1 MKCRPNDQ
9 KAFYWL
15 LHNYRDKQLE
25 DFKPELAHS
34 MSDYHHLKP
43 GTWKKRVSTCE
54 FSRPHANGHSRSVS
68 RFTVISN
75 AAETEVGTIQSYDPY
90 RGSPILRPCDSQVTH
105 TKITVHRDQS
115 SRSNPASHAARL
127 RSGSYSRHPGVHSS
141 RVSNAG
147 RPVSSRGSL
156 TSLQSNRQGTPRAR
170 GPVLR
175 HKRGVDFS
183 HIRTRSGSVGPSKQ
197 IGNSKVGSTSNTADQ
212 VVSGDRA
219 SRSQSPELPVQPNGT
234 YPKAKG
240 APVRGSPV
248 NDLDAMFTE
257 ELRHFSNNIAKDC
270 DEAFKSSLIGDTSV
284 GSSMGDCDRRQR
296 DSPFTFSLE
305 GTPAGTPV
313 TDVSSVRPWDCRPLP
328 PLPSEET
335 LNSCHLDPAEKSAS
349 NIYHADDEN
358 VVEHVAVPVV
368 FLKHGDRRVVSA
380 PAHTHS
386 SRKPV
391 GMPSINEDKALNV
404 ATGDKA
410 RIVSAPPHT
419 PPRQGRGQA
428 HGMEYLSTI
437 ENTIRVVHSPSAPN
451 PVKIPEPFDLRK
463 PSAVE
468 DANSGSR
475 PGRVDEECQRSLSRD
490 ARGVVKK
497 KKPWFKRPTKAS
509 TDSGA
514 STAGSHDQTTLVGSD
529 AGPEYDVES
538 TRGASARKKS
548 FNFPFWTSHKN
559 SDLKMSIAGKFRQP
573 ISTKQELTWEDAR
586 DDVSNGFGVI
596 KKPRSTKK
604 ASWRDSNGTDG
615 SRNIEVKQNW
625 LARLFRV
632 KPATSYMCMTMSR
645 KRARQEVSLLLR
657 EWRQYGIR
665 GIQVD
670 KQRNIIFARV
680 GAKNCKL
687 LLPRIGWMGRS

>member
-1 MKCRPNDQ
+1 
-9 KAFYWL
+9 
-15 LHNYRDKQLE
+15 
-25 DFKPELAHS
+25 
-34 MSDYHHLKP
+34 
-43 GTWKKRVSTCE
+43 VS
-54 FSRPHANGHSRSVS
+54 
-68 RFTVISN
+68 
-75 AAETEVGTIQSYDPY
+75 
-90 RGSPILRPCDSQVTH
+90 
-105 TKITVHRDQS
+105 
-115 SRSNPASHAARL
+115 PA
-127 RSGSYSRHPGVHSS
+127 
-141 RVSNAG
+141 
-147 RPVSSRGSL
+147 
-156 TSLQSNRQGTPRAR
+156 
-170 GPVLR
+170 
-175 HKRGVDFS
+175 
-183 HIRTRSGSVGPSKQ
+183 
-197 IGNSKVGSTSNTADQ
+197 
-212 VVSGDRA
+212 
-219 SRSQSPELPVQPNGT
+219 
-234 YPKAKG
+234 
-240 APVRGSPV
+240 
-248 NDLDAMFTE
+248 NDLDAKFTE

-270 DEAFKSSLIGDTSV
+270 DEAFKSSLIGDTSI

-313 TDVSSVRPWDCRPLP
+313 TDVSSVRPWDSRPLP

-335 LNSCHLDPAEKSAS
+335 LHSCHLNHAETSAS
-349 NIYHADDEN
+349 LVYHADNEN
-358 VVEHVAVPVV
+358 VVEQVAVPVV
-368 FLKHGDRRVVSA
+368 FSKHGDRRVVSA

-404 ATGDKA
+404 VTSDKA

-419 PPRQGRGQA
+419 PPKQGRGQA
-428 HGMEYLSTI
+428 HGMEYLSNV
-437 ENTIRVVHSPSAPN
+437 ENTIRVVHSPSAPK
-451 PVKIPEPFDLRK
+451 PAKIPKPLDLRK
-463 PSAVE
+463 PSAEE

-475 PGRVDEECQRSLSRD
+475 PGEVDERGQRSRSRD
-490 ARGVVKK
+490 AQGVVKK
-497 KKPWFKRPTKAS
+497 KKSWFTRPTKAS

-514 STAGSHDQTTLVGSD
+514 STAGSHDHVTLVGSD
-529 AGPEYDVES
+529 AGPEYDAQS
-538 TRGASARKKS
+538 MRGGPPRKKS

-559 SDLKMSIAGKFRQP
+559 SELKMSIAGKFRQP

-596 KKPRSTKK
+596 KKPGSTKD

-680 GAKNCKL
+680 GAKNCKCCS
-687 LLPRIGWMGRS
+687 PGWDGWPKLTG